1 MMNPVMWN
9 MPMGQWQQFMSQMN
23 PMGNFPQGQFSQGA
37 QGAFVSQSSGVG
49 LRGPSSQVQ
58 LAPTAKN
65 KKKVQSVS
73 TDCTKKSDKAL
84 FPSSGHVLD
93 QKFKDVVCFNYGE
106 PGHYV
111 GLCTRA
117 KRCFICGKPGHHM
130 DNCAAWYAPMPTAEY
145 WGSAN
150 QGLEF
155 FHVDVEG
162 PMAVQWL
169 NMDNVGIVVV
179 NEGEISE
186 KELEQNFTEMW
197 KVNWF

>member
-1 MMNPVMWN
+1 
-9 MPMGQWQQFMSQMN
+9 MN

-37 QGAFVSQSSGVG
+37 QGASVSQSSGVG

-73 TDCTKKSDKAL
+73 TDGTRKSDKAL

-111 GLCTRA
+111 ALCTRA
-117 KRCFICGKPGHHM
+117 KRCFICGKLGHHM

-150 QGLEF
+150 
-155 FHVDVEG
+155 
-162 PMAVQWL
+162 
-169 NMDNVGIVVV
+169 
-179 NEGEISE
+179 
-186 KELEQNFTEMW
+186 
-197 KVNWF
+197 